1 LGVFLDTVICT
12 QTCRFGTILFK
23 KIPLSLYSTLRIA
36 IVMKLNT
43 TTLVLGI
50 ALTVVAGLFSST
62 IFGLTGT
69 KNDAQTTTAAG
80 LITGH
85 VITTVR
91 DAAGNIKEYRQ
102 SDNQIVNQGEN
113 CVAKMLF
120 SGSGGSATGTN
131 VCVGQNTD
139 GFRYIEIGNST
150 QAVTSADYK
159 LGNPHNA
166 TSFGSGSSLII
177 KAGTVNWFANS
188 TGSGS
193 GTTTDTRISAT
204 FQNSAPNPQT
214 VSESGLFNSTNH
226 NTNALFAR
234 QTFGT
239 ITLNNGDQLT
249 VEWRINIG
257 GTASSLTP

>member
-1 LGVFLDTVICT
+1 M
-12 QTCRFGTILFK
+12 
-23 KIPLSLYSTLRIA
+23 KIG
-36 IVMKLNT
+36 T

-62 IFGLTGT
+62 IFGLVGT
-69 KNDAQTTTAAG
+69 KNDAQTSASATG

-102 SDNQIVNQGEN
+102 TDNRIMNQGEN

-120 SGSGGSATGTN
+120 SGSGGSGTGTN

-139 GFRYIEIGNST
+139 GFRFIQIGNST
-150 QAVTSADYK
+150 SADASDWYK

-166 TSFGSGSSLII
+166 TSFGSGTGLNI
-177 KAGTVNWFANS
+177 KAGTTSWFANS
-188 TGSGS
+188 TGSGTA
-193 GTTTDTRISAT
+193 TTTDTRISAT
-204 FQNSAPNPQT
+204 FTNNAPNSQT
-214 VSESGLFNSTNH
+214 VAEAGLFNSTTDS
-226 NTNALFAR
+226 TNALFAR
-234 QTFGT
+234 QTFPA

-257 GTASSLTP
+257 GTTNALSP